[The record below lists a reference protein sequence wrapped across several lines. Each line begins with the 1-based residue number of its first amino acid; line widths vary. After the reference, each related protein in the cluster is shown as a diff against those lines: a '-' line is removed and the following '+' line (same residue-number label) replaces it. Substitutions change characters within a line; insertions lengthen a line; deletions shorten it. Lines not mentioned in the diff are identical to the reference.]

1 MPSRKILFGWG
12 KKRSKKPT
20 STFADLSENDQA
32 ELKSR
37 ARYVFEEE
45 LKLQTRKYTETAKF
59 DDLVEGLLHLSTL
72 TCIYA
77 DSLHRCNE
85 NGVPAALKNTNRRA
99 RLNHLE
105 NTDLVRA
112 EIETEA
118 PPATVTA
125 PVTGVEEPPAIVTAP
140 VTDLEEPRD
149 SEETRKA
156 ESEVEDKAEDQAE
169 DQAEDKTEE
178 QADGQADTQAEDP
191 TEEQAADPVSGQ
203 VERRQLRIAPP
214 SPQNDSHD
222 ARFRARAQER
232 ARARIQERARVRIQ
246 DEIDD
251 GNQAVLSLK

>member
-1 MPSRKILFGWG
+1 MPFRKISFAWA

-20 STFADLSENDQA
+20 ITFADLSENDRT

-37 ARYVFEEE
+37 GQYVLEEE
-45 LKLQTRKYTETAKF
+45 LKLQTRKYIDTDKF

-77 DSLHRCNE
+77 DSLRRCNE

-105 NTDLVRA
+105 STDLVRA

-118 PPATVTA
+118 PPTTVTAPVTDVEEPPATVTA
-125 PVTGVEEPPAIVTAP
+125 PVTEVEEPPATVTAA
-140 VTDLEEPRD
+140 VTDVEEPRD

-156 ESEVEDKAEDQAE
+156 ESEVEDKADDQAE
-169 DQAEDKTEE
+169 DQAEDQTEE
-178 QADGQADTQAEDP
+178 QAVDQVPGQL
-191 TEEQAADPVSGQ
+191 GGL
-203 VERRQLRIAPP
+203 QLRIAPRP
-214 SPQNDSHD
+214 PQNDSHE
-222 ARFRARAQER
+222 AKFRARAQER
-232 ARARIQERARVRIQ
+232 AQARVQ
-246 DEIDD
+246 AEIDD